1 MAPCLLWP
9 GSHCS
14 AVLLCFLLCYM
25 LYGKFM
31 LWGISN
37 TSFYF
42 QMFKCMKWLLL
53 LKQYCIGNIYI
64 YIFFYLNVHGF
75 LIKCISFTWIKLMPY
90 EYYGLKNSFLIFWKI
105 NLYIYIYELSRNAF
119 IASFVLICFVLKI
132 LLCSVIIKRSE
143 ACEHCYLTWHC
154 SHRQVFD
161 SCFRI
166 SGKPLKQLVSFIFS
180 YFLKNTE

>member
-1 MAPCLLWP
+1 
-9 GSHCS
+9 
-14 AVLLCFLLCYM
+14 
-25 LYGKFM
+25 
-31 LWGISN
+31 
-37 TSFYF
+37 
-42 QMFKCMKWLLL
+42 
-53 LKQYCIGNIYI
+53 
-64 YIFFYLNVHGF
+64 
-75 LIKCISFTWIKLMPY
+75 MPY

-105 NLYIYIYELSRNAF
+105 NIYIYIYELSRNAF

-143 ACEHCYLTWHC
+143 ACEHCYVTWHC

-180 YFLKNTE
+180 YFLKNTEEHKHIKFLKNTLFLSCIWTYLTENYTAVFSSQSAVNQQILFWFIPTHTKFSNYKKG